1 MVLDTLFIFTGCAV
15 LLVPGGQKTS
25 SSSLTSM
32 FLYSQN
38 VPGLALT
45 YSRRKWKFGKY
56 GGKGSGLR
64 LLFSKYRRMS
74 EFINFMNNKPLSF
87 KMEKTAFYIVA
98 GFSFSDISAK
108 VGTSSRSI
116 FRWLKLPEMQSRI
129 RELRR
134 ITIEHSTNDL
144 LRLNKKAVQ
153 TLESLLDCTSSPAA
167 RCRAAS
173 IILTKTTESLE
184 YEYESRLKAIEQRY
198 NEEK

>member
-1 MVLDTLFIFTGCAV
+1 
-15 LLVPGGQKTS
+15 
-25 SSSLTSM
+25 M
-32 FLYSQN
+32 FLYSEN
-38 VPGLALT
+38 VGCAFDLLT
-45 YSRRKWKFGKY
+45 QKVKIREICGVLVR
-56 GGKGSGLR
+56 LT

-87 KMEKTAFYIVA
+87 KQERTAFYIVS
-98 GFSFSDISAK
+98 GFSFTDISVK

-153 TLESLLDCTSSPAA
+153 TLEKLLDCESSPAS

-184 YEYESRLKAIEQRY
+184 YEYESRLKAIEAKF
-198 NEEK
+198 NETK

>member
-1 MVLDTLFIFTGCAV
+1 VP
-15 LLVPGGQKTS
+15 LLVKSAPVFPKI
-25 SSSLTSM
+25 
-32 FLYSQN
+32 
-38 VPGLALT
+38 
-45 YSRRKWKFGKY
+45 SRIVAE
-56 GGKGSGLR
+56 L
-64 LLFSKYRRMS
+64 
-74 EFINFMNNKPLSF
+74 NNMKNKDLSF
-87 KMEKTAFYIVA
+87 KMEKTAFYIVS
-98 GFSFSDISAK
+98 GLSFVDIAAK

-153 TLESLLDCTSSPAA
+153 TLEKLLDCESSPAS

-184 YEYESRLKAIEQRY
+184 YEYESRLKAIEAKF
-198 NEEK
+198 NETK

>member
-1 MVLDTLFIFTGCAV
+1 MCRRAFDLLTQKVKFREICGVLV
-15 LLVPGGQKTS
+15 R
-25 SSSLTSM
+25 LT
-32 FLYSQN
+32 
-38 VPGLALT
+38 
-45 YSRRKWKFGKY
+45 
-56 GGKGSGLR
+56 
-64 LLFSKYRRMS
+64 LLFPKYLGLS
-74 EFINFMNNKPLSF
+74 PNYKLMNNKPLSF
-87 KMEKTAFYIVA
+87 KQERTAFYIVS
-98 GFSFSDISAK
+98 GFSFTDISVK

-134 ITIEHSTNDL
+134 IVIENSTNDL

-184 YEYESRLKAIEQRY
+184 YEYESRIRAIEQRY
-198 NEEK
+198 NEEKQT

>member
-1 MVLDTLFIFTGCAV
+1 
-15 LLVPGGQKTS
+15 
-25 SSSLTSM
+25 
-32 FLYSQN
+32 
-38 VPGLALT
+38 
-45 YSRRKWKFGKY
+45 
-56 GGKGSGLR
+56 
-64 LLFSKYRRMS
+64 
-74 EFINFMNNKPLSF
+74 MNNKPLTF
-87 KMEKTAFYIVA
+87 KMEKTAYYIVS
-98 GFSFSDISAK
+98 GLSFVDIAAK

-153 TLESLLDCTSSPAA
+153 TLESLLDCDSPAA

-184 YEYESRLKAIEQRY
+184 YEYESRLKAIEAKF
-198 NEEK
+198 NETK